1 MQLLYKSIWIVGL
14 FAVLSPGCK
23 KFVQVDAPPTQLVT
37 STVFDNSATATSA
50 LTGIYAQMANNGE
63 SYWMALNNGL
73 LADEFMNYSTNNQNI
88 QLYTDEMTAAISP
101 NSRWSEIY
109 NYIYQANAVIEGLQN
124 NNNIDLAIQHQLTG
138 EALFLRAFWLFYLT
152 NMYGAIPLVTTT
164 SYTTNATLLRS
175 SQTAVYRQVIA
186 DLSQAQ
192 NMLNSNYVD
201 GSDTTITTERTRPTK
216 WAADAL
222 LSRVYLY
229 TQKYDSAEIEAT
241 AVINNAN
248 LYSLC
253 PNLNNV
259 FLANSTEAIW
269 QLQVPLPNSNVAT
282 PDGQYF
288 ILISAP
294 STGTYN
300 STTISAELLNTFEA
314 NDLRRTNW
322 IDSFSSGGDT
332 FYFPYKY
339 KVYDTSAGSGPE
351 YVMVLRLAEQFL
363 IRAEAEAQLG
373 NMADAANDLNTIRS
387 RADLGASP
395 TLTVSS
401 SLQQADSAI
410 LHERQVELFTE
421 WGHRWFDLVRMDSA
435 NIVMGSPGNVCQQK
449 GGAWTSNSQL
459 YPIPQSEITAD
470 PNLTQNLGY
479 SN

>member
-1 MQLLYKSIWIVGL
+1 MQLLYKSIWIAGL
-14 FAVLSPGCK
+14 LALLSTGCK

-37 STVFDNSATATSA
+37 SSVFDNSATATSA
-50 LTGIYAQMANNGE
+50 LTGVYAQMVNNWE

-73 LADEFMNYSTNNQNI
+73 LADEFMNYSTGNQNI
-88 QLYTDEMTAAISP
+88 QLYTDEMTAIVSP
-101 NSRWSEIY
+101 NSRWDPIY
-109 NYIYQANAVIEGLQN
+109 NYIYQANAVIEGLSN
-124 NNNIDLAIQHQLTG
+124 SGLNLAIQRQLTG
-138 EALFLRAFWLFYLT
+138 EALFVRAFWLFYLT

-164 SYTTNATLLRS
+164 SYTTNATMSRS
-175 SQTAVYRQVIA
+175 SQTDVYRQIIA

-269 QLQVPLPNSNVAT
+269 QLQVPLPSGNVAT

-294 STGTYN
+294 STGTTN
-300 STTISAELLNTFEA
+300 STTISPELLSAFEPG
-314 NDLRRTNW
+314 DGRLSNW
-322 IDSFSSGGDT
+322 IGSFISAPDT

-339 KVYDTSAGSGPE
+339 EVYNSSASSAPE
-351 YVMVLRLAEQFL
+351 YVMVLRLAEQYL

-373 NMADAANDLNTIRS
+373 DMTDAANDLNTIRL
-387 RADLGASP
+387 RAGLGASP
-395 TLTVSS
+395 TLTASS

-421 WGHRWFDLVRMDSA
+421 WGNRWFDIIRMDSA
-435 NIVMGSPGNVCQQK
+435 NIVLGSPGNICQQK
-449 GGAWTSNSQL
+449 GGAWSSNSEL
-459 YPIPQSEITAD
+459 YPIPQIEITAD
-470 PNLTQNLGY
+470 PNLSQNTGY
-479 SN
+479 